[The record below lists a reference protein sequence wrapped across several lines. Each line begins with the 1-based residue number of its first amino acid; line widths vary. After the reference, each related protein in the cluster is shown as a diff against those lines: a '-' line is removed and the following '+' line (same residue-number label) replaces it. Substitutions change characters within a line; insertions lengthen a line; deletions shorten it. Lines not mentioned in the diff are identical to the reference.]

1 MNIPTTPGEPFVNG
15 MPPEMNVVHE
25 GRRRAEAMGGV
36 SRQLVDAEEDPR
48 YPGYHTVQVPR
59 LGADRNAAS
68 PIGQYKG
75 MGYQIMSEDP
85 EETRHEG
92 FVLMGIPL
100 DKHIANILRV
110 ARDANALVRNYTPPT
125 EDIEGHSD
133 GTRTENGIDIKVDM
147 ERSGVTEKGGVSL
160 ESAGTNAVKAKAT
173 AAQTLSN
180 SR

>member
-1 MNIPTTPGEPFVNG
+1 MSTTQMPGETFVNG

-25 GRRRAEAMGGV
+25 GRRRAEAIGGV

-85 EETRHEG
+85 QETQHEG

-100 DKHIANILRV
+100 DKHIANILKV
-110 ARDANALVRNYTPPT
+110 TRDSNNLVRDYSPPT
-125 EDIEGHSD
+125 GDLESHSD
-133 GTRTENGIDIKVDM
+133 GMRVENGIDIVVDKN
-147 ERSGVTEKGGVSL
+147 RSGVTQKAPISL
-160 ESAGTNAVKAKAT
+160 ESAGANAVEAKDKA
-173 AAQTLSN
+173 AAAIK
-180 SR
+180 RG